1 MSLLGLVKPLPM
13 TLSVQT
19 DEHFMQQAYK
29 QAEMAYEKGEIPVGA
44 VVVANHT
51 IIARAHNQT
60 EQLNDVT
67 AHAEM
72 LALTAAFDKIGG
84 KYLKECSM
92 FVTLEPCSMCAGALF
107 WAQLGKLHYAASD
120 PKRGFSQHSKN
131 LLHPRTEV
139 ASGLFQEESK
149 LLLQKFFAKLRT

>member
-1 MSLLGLVKPLPM
+1 MSLLGADKRLMM
-13 TLSVQT
+13 TLSVKS
-19 DEHFMQQAYK
+19 DEHFMRQALK
-29 QAEMAYEKGEIPVGA
+29 QAALAYEKGEIPVGA

-51 IIARAHNQT
+51 IIAKAHNQT

-72 LALTAAFDKIGG
+72 LALTAAFDQIGG
-84 KYLKECSM
+84 KYLQECSLY
-92 FVTLEPCSMCAGALF
+92 VTLEPCSMCAGAMF
-107 WAQLGKLHYAASD
+107 WAQLGKLYYAASD
-120 PKRGFSQHSKN
+120 AKRGYTQYSKK

-149 LLLQKFFAKLRT
+149 LLLQKFFAELRT

>member
-1 MSLLGLVKPLPM
+1 LSLLGFVKPQQM

-19 DEHFMQQAYK
+19 DEHFMQQALK
-29 QAEMAYEKGEIPVGA
+29 QAALGYEKGEIPVGA

-51 IIARAHNQT
+51 IIAKAHNQT

-84 KYLKECSM
+84 KYLHECSM
-92 FVTLEPCSMCAGALF
+92 YVTLEPCSMCAGALF
-107 WAQLGKLHYAASD
+107 WAQLGKLYFAASD
-120 PKRGFSQHSKN
+120 PKRGYGQHAKN
-131 LLHPRTEV
+131 LLHPRTEI

-149 LLLQKFFAKLRT
+149 LLLQKFFAELRT